1 MFGQGI
7 RLIAAITLLAS
18 SGAAAAQVRGETGRA
33 LPGDLVRGLRNLPN
47 CVGCNASTIGGGT
60 QGSAPLPAL
69 PRPTLSAAGLCAAQG
84 REWDPVTATCKV
96 RRYSLTL
103 RRK

>member
-7 RLIAAITLLAS
+7 RLIAAIALLAF
-18 SGAAAAQVRGETGRA
+18 SGAAAAQVQGETGRT
-33 LPGDLVRGLRNLPN
+33 LPGGLARELRNLPN
-47 CVGCNASTIGGGT
+47 CPGCNASTIGGGT
-60 QGSAPLPAL
+60 QGSTSLPAL